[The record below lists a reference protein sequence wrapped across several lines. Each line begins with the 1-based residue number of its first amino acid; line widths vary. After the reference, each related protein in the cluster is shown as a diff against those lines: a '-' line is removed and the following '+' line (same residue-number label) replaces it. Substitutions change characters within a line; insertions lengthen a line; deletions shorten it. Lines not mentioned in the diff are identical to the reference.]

1 MTVLIFQVTTLLK
14 CHVTFWVGHHHP
26 DSAPYQVLGAMD
38 LVNVET
44 KRFDLTRDHVIDV
57 YSSTTYGVSKN
68 KAFIVSLTYKLSE

>member
-1 MTVLIFQVTTLLK
+1 
-14 CHVTFWVGHHHP
+14 
-26 DSAPYQVLGAMD
+26 MD